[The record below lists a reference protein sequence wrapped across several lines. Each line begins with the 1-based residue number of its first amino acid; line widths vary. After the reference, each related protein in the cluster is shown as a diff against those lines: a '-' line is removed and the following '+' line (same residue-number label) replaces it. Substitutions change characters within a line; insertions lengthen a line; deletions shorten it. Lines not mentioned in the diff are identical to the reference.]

1 MQDLVLNLDK
11 PKGIT
16 SQEAVTRVKRL
27 FKAKKAGHAG
37 TLDPI
42 ATGVLI
48 VCLNEATKIT
58 RFLSDLD
65 KEYAAE
71 LRLGERTDTYDS
83 EGRVTEKIE
92 GFSVEEQEVR
102 EALDAFRGEITQ
114 LPPMYSAVKVSGRP
128 LYKLARKGLTA
139 EVPERKVFVSAL
151 SLTRFDPPFV
161 GLRVSCSKGT
171 YIRTLAD
178 DIGRA
183 LGTGAH
189 VTALRRV
196 RIGDFMEE
204 DSAPLQ
210 EIVDSASARRS
221 IDESLGHLGE
231 AVLEEDD
238 YAGALNGRPI
248 AIKAVEAPGAGGP
261 YCPGRYLRLKNPR
274 GRLFAVGLVAE
285 AEIKIERLLHI

>member
-1 MQDLVLNLDK
+1 MHDLVLNLDK

-27 FKAKKAGHAG
+27 FRAKKAGHAG
-37 TLDPI
+37 TLDPM

-48 VCLNEATKIT
+48 ICLNEATKIT

-65 KEYAAE
+65 KEYLAE
-71 LRLGERTDTYDS
+71 LRLGQRTDTYDA
-83 EGRVTEKIE
+83 EGRVVEKVE
-92 GFSVEEQEVR
+92 GFSVEEEEVR
-102 EALDAFRGEITQ
+102 KALEAFRGEITQ

-151 SLTRFDPPFV
+151 SLTRFDPPWV
-161 GLRVSCSKGT
+161 ELRVSCSKGT

-189 VTALRRV
+189 VTALRRL
-196 RIGDFMEE
+196 RIGDFTERE
-204 DSAPLQ
+204 SAPLE
-210 EIVDSASARRS
+210 EIVDKPSARRS
-221 IDESLGHLGE
+221 IDTSLAHLRQ
-231 AVLEEDD
+231 AVLKDDD
-238 YAGALNGRPI
+238 YARALNGRP
-248 AIKAVEAPGAGGP
+248 VPLTGLEVPGEAPYP
-261 YCPGRYLRLKNPR
+261 PGSYVRLKDPG

-285 AEIKIERLLHI
+285 TEIKIERLLHI